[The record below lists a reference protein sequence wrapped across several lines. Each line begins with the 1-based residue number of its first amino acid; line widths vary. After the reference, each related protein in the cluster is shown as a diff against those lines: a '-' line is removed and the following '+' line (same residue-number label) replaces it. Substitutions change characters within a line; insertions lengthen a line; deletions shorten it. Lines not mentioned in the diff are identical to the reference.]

1 MKTYKELMAE
11 GGGHKGPLP
20 SQPNANPHTVAA
32 TIKGVKGQ
40 GAKLNP
46 GIKLNPAAH
55 GHSGRF
61 NI

>member
-1 MKTYKELMAE
+1 MNYKEFMEAA
-11 GGGHKGPLP
+11 KPP
-20 SQPNANPHTVAA
+20 TKPNAAPHTVAS

-40 GAKLNP
+40 GAKLTP
-46 GIKLNPAAH
+46 GIKLDPAKL